1 MGRPKI
7 LMICLGNICRSP
19 LAQGILQQKVSG
31 ITVDSAGTAGYHIGA
46 RPDSRSIEVAKKY
59 GIEIQDQKARQFSVR
74 DFDQFTHLFVMD
86 QSNYQDVMA
95 LARDD
100 NDRQKVQLILSD
112 QQEVPDPYYTDKK
125 GFENCY
131 QLLNKA
137 CDRIAKSLENG

>member
-1 MGRPKI
+1 
-7 LMICLGNICRSP
+7 MICLGNICRSP

-31 ITVDSAGTAGYHIGA
+31 IAVDSAGTAGYHIGA

-112 QQEVPDPYYTDKK
+112 QKEVPDPYYTDKK